1 MSLRKYA
8 AIAALASVP
17 LMMTLG
23 NSMLIPI
30 LPELS
35 RELGVKAFQISLI
48 ITVYSVVAI
57 ILIPIAG
64 YLSDR
69 YGRKKVMIPALTLA
83 AAGGLLSALASSMG
97 DGSYMLVLLGRFIQG
112 AGAAGAFPI
121 VFPLTGDLFKEEEE
135 ASSVLGL
142 VETSNTFGKVLS
154 PILGSLI
161 ALWAWYMPFYAIP
174 VLSIISAAMILFF
187 IHTPKK
193 QSGEEEQEKVK
204 FSAFWAQIKTIFK
217 NEGKWLAGV
226 FISGGAGMFAI
237 FTTLFYLSE
246 QLETAHHFK
255 GVMKGALLAIPL
267 SALCLASYLSG
278 KFIGKRKKLMKWLS
292 VGGMALL
299 SGSSVVCAM
308 FPPSSLTMWFVV
320 IGIGSIGIGV
330 VLPCMDALITEGIE
344 KEERGTVTSLYSSMR
359 FIGVA
364 AGPPLAALLMVNG
377 ASPVFWTVGGVS
389 IFTLMAILVLIKPPA
404 DSKERKGS
412 QPYKPKNAVPG
423 RNRAT

>member
-57 ILIPIAG
+57 LLIPIAG

-69 YGRKKVMIPALTLA
+69 FGRKKVMIPALMLA
-83 AAGGLLSALASSMG
+83 AAGGLLSAIASSVG
-97 DGSYMLVLLGRFIQG
+97 DGSYMLVLVGRFVQG

-174 VLSIISAAMILFF
+174 VLSIISAAMILFL
-187 IHTPKK
+187 IHTPEQK
-193 QSGEEEQEKVK
+193 SGDEQEKPK
-204 FSAFWAQIKTIFK
+204 FSAFWRQVKTIFK
-217 NEGKWLAGV
+217 NEGKWLSGV

-246 QLETAHHFK
+246 RLESQYGYK

-267 SALCLASYLSG
+267 SALCLASFLTG
-278 KFIGKRKKLMKWLS
+278 KWIGEKKNLMKWLS

-299 SGSSVVCAM
+299 SATSVLCAIN
-308 FPPSSLTMWFVV
+308 PPATLTMWFVW

-330 VLPCMDALITEGIE
+330 MLPCMDALITEGIE
-344 KEERGTVTSLYSSMR
+344 KEQRGTVTSLYSSMR

-364 AGPPLAALLMVNG
+364 AGPPLAALLMGNG
-377 ASPVFWTVGGVS
+377 ASPVFWTVAGVS
-389 IFTLMAILVLIKPPA
+389 IFTVLSILWLIKPE
-404 DSKERKGS
+404 SKAKSKGGIDRFE
-412 QPYKPKNAVPG
+412 PKRNAHAP
-423 RNRAT
+423 TKIT